1 VVSKTIGVQSIAG
14 NRCVGAPSSETVR
27 GAEALFRNDNVIY
40 AQIRNVLVSIAEK
53 LIEELEKDPKARRRI
68 AELMVTDS
76 DVRLAIVNAVLADVA
91 TKRDIERL
99 ESATKRDLER
109 LEASTKRELE
119 KLEAAT
125 KRDLENLRVE
135 MKAEMERLE
144 ERLRS
149 EIQREVRRL
158 EERISALE
166 SRMSALENR
175 VNSIEARLARL
186 EGQMNLF
193 VRLFIAFNLPTLIA
207 VIGILL
213 RLVFA

>member
-1 VVSKTIGVQSIAG
+1 MVSKTIGVQSIAG

-40 AQIRNVLVSIAEK
+40 VQIRNVLVSIAEK
-53 LIEELEKDPKARRRI
+53 LIEELEKDPKIRRRI

-109 LEASTKRELE
+109 LEAFTKRELE

-135 MKAEMERLE
+135 MKAEMEKLE
-144 ERLRS
+144 ERIER
-149 EIQREVRRL
+149 
-158 EERISALE
+158 RISALE

-175 VNSIEARLARL
+175 ISALENRVSAIEARLARL

-213 RLVFA
+213 RMVFSSA

>member
-1 VVSKTIGVQSIAG
+1 
-14 NRCVGAPSSETVR
+14 
-27 GAEALFRNDNVIY
+27 
-40 AQIRNVLVSIAEK
+40 VSIAEK
-53 LIEELEKDPKARRRI
+53 LIEELEKDPKIRRRI

-109 LEASTKRELE
+109 LEASTKR
-119 KLEAAT
+119 
-125 KRDLENLRVE
+125 DLENLRVE

-149 EIQREVRRL
+149 EIQREVSRL

-166 SRMSALENR
+166 NR
-175 VNSIEARLARL
+175 VNAIEARLARL

>member
-1 VVSKTIGVQSIAG
+1 
-14 NRCVGAPSSETVR
+14 
-27 GAEALFRNDNVIY
+27 
-40 AQIRNVLVSIAEK
+40 VSIAEK

-99 ESATKRDLER
+99 ESATKRELER

-144 ERLRS
+144 ERIER
-149 EIQREVRRL
+149 
-158 EERISALE
+158 RISALE
-166 SRMSALENR
+166 SRISALENR